1 MIQKIREKINI
12 YMVKQPHKVVLMFI
26 LLLNILLFTASA
38 FVISVLAPDDIQG
51 GFWASVFYTI
61 SMILD
66 AGCVQYVVADIG
78 SASVTLII
86 VCLVTVLIGMVTFSG
101 AVIGYITN
109 YISSFIE
116 KANEGQHAL
125 KISNHTVILNWN
137 NRAAEI
143 IHDLLFTEKKEV
155 IVVLVSEG
163 RDEVEQNP

>member
-143 IHDLLFTEKKEV
+143 ILSLIH
-155 IVVLVSEG
+155 I
-163 RDEVEQNP
+163 